1 MDKNICISEICL
13 KSDNIKTLLE
23 ILENINDELED
34 KTICSEDREI
44 ILKSINQFNAIIN
57 ALSNENKML
66 SEKSGILQKTLLQ
79 EEKQERI
86 ATR

>member
-1 MDKNICISEICL
+1 M

-57 ALSNENKML
+57 ALSNENKSL
-66 SEKSGILQKTLLQ
+66 SYKCGILQKTLLQ

>member
-13 KSDNIKTLLE
+13 KSDNINTLLE

-57 ALSNENKML
+57 ALSNENKIL

-79 EEKQERI
+79 EEKY
-86 ATR
+86 

>member
-34 KTICSEDREI
+34 KTICSEEREI

-57 ALSNENKML
+57 ALSNENKSL
-66 SEKSGILQKTLLQ
+66 SEKCGILQKTLLQ

-86 ATR
+86 ATM

>member
-13 KSDNIKTLLE
+13 KSDNINTLLE
-23 ILENINDELED
+23 ILENINDELEN

-57 ALSNENKML
+57 ALSNENKSL
-66 SEKSGILQKTLLQ
+66 SDKCGILQKTLLQ